1 MAALFVEPGRQIY
14 VPDDSRFRYGS
25 GRYLLWCYHQPGV
38 DVEVEIWSG
47 LNTDAFLNTGGKGS
61 LRLA

>member
-14 VPDDSRFRYGS
+14 VPDDSEFKYGS
-25 GRYLLWCYHQPGV
+25 GRYLLWFYQPGV
-38 DVEVEIWSG
+38 DVEAEIWSG